1 MAYMLLVAEKAGER
15 AMRSESELR
24 TRYDR
29 MLRFSEDLKQRGLL
43 TLSQSLRT
51 DAEGARVSVR
61 GAKAVVRDG
70 PFAEAKEMIGG
81 IFLLTCA
88 TREQAIGIACECPAA
103 EWATLEVREL
113 GPCFQ

>member
-51 DAEGARVSVR
+51 DAEGARVSMR
-61 GAKAVVRDG
+61 GEKAVVRDG
-70 PFAEAKEMIGG
+70 PFTEAKEMIGG

-88 TREQAIGIACECPAA
+88 TREQAIGIARECPAA